1 MATPAMAGIFP
12 PLGVQSHG
20 FSSKTLPMTEQT
32 FITGKDAALE
42 VSIERMFARLLEL
55 GFEIEEARWLNPVP
69 HVWSVHIRDRRAPF
83 LFTNGK
89 GASRKAALAS
99 ALGEYFERLATQYFF
114 SDYDFGDAL
123 AREDWVHHP
132 RERWFKAR
140 GKAIPQ
146 GLLDEAMRRAWDP
159 EGRLTASHLL
169 DRNAGFFGRGICAL
183 PFVRQADRQT
193 VYVPVNVLANL
204 YASNGMAAGNT
215 MFEARTQCLS
225 EIFERHV
232 RQRVIGEGLCLPDV
246 PHEVLARYP
255 QVRRAIEALEASGLA
270 ILVKDASLGGRYPV
284 LNVTLLNP
292 ANGGVYASW
301 GAHPRFDVA
310 LERTLTELLQGRD
323 LDQLGDFHP
332 PSFDLDEVADPAN
345 METHFI
351 DHSGLIAWDFFH
363 RTPDVEFTAWDFAGT
378 TEEEYHHLLGL
389 LRAEGH
395 DAYILDLPHLG
406 VYACRIIVPG
416 LSEVYPA
423 ADLFENNSNA
433 ALPLRGTLRRL
444 PELDDGELRA
454 LLRKLAQMGLAD
466 EQPVAEW
473 LGLLP
478 DPDSA
483 WASLRMGELKGWIEL
498 ALGRAHKAADHLAW
512 ALDFGGQPEG
522 RARLLRA
529 VVDVLRFQAH
539 EEMDLADFLPALR
552 RLHGAE
558 IMGRAERLIAG
569 IERLPD
575 LGALPGEDGG
585 MRRHALLLE
594 AYRRLRKAHEA

>member
-1 MATPAMAGIFP
+1 
-12 PLGVQSHG
+12 
-20 FSSKTLPMTEQT
+20 MTEQT

-42 VSIERMFARLLEL
+42 VSIERMFARLAEL
-55 GFEIEEARWLNPVP
+55 GFEIEEVRWLNPVP
-69 HVWSVHIRDRRAPF
+69 HVWSVHIRDARAPF

-114 SDYDFGDAL
+114 SDYDLGDTL
-123 AREDWVHHP
+123 ARASWVHHP
-132 RERWFKAR
+132 RERWFPVK
-140 GKAIPQ
+140 GKAIPK
-146 GLLDEAMRRAWDP
+146 GLMDVAMRQAWDA
-159 EGRLTASHLL
+159 EGELEAKHLI
-169 DRNAGFFGRGICAL
+169 DRNAGFSGRGICAL
-183 PFVRQADRQT
+183 PFVRQQDGET

-215 MFEARTQCLS
+215 VFEARTQCLS

-232 RQRVIGEGLCLPDV
+232 RHRVISEGLCLPDV

-255 QVRRAIEALEASGLA
+255 HVVRAIEALEASGFP

-292 ANGGVYASW
+292 RNGGVYASW
-301 GAHPRFDVA
+301 GAHPRFEVA

-363 RTPDVEFTAWDFAGT
+363 RKPDVTFCAWDYGGS
-378 TEEEYHHLLGL
+378 TEQEFYHLLGL
-389 LRAEGH
+389 LHEDGR
-395 DAYILDLPHLG
+395 DAYVLDLPHLG

-416 LSEVYPA
+416 FSEVYPA
-423 ADLFENNSNA
+423 IDLLENNSNA
-433 ALPLRGTLRRL
+433 ALPLRDALRRL
-444 PELDDGELRA
+444 PELDETGLRT
-454 LLRKLAQMGLAD
+454 LLRKLEQLGFAD
-466 EQPVAEW
+466 EQPLAEP

-478 DPDSA
+478 DHDSA
-483 WASLRMGELKGWIEL
+483 WASLRVGELKGWLLL
-498 ALGRAHKAADHLAW
+498 ALGKTRDALDYLGW

-529 VVDVLRFQAH
+529 VTDLLRFRAAKGL
-539 EEMDLADFLPALR
+539 DLADFRPVLV
-552 RLHGAE
+552 RLHGE
-558 IMGRAERLIAG
+558 GLFERAERLVAG
-569 IERLPD
+569 RERLPD
-575 LGALPGEDGG
+575 LTALTGEDGG
-585 MRRHALLLE
+585 MERHALLLE
-594 AYRRLRKAHEA
+594 AYARLRKAHEEYAATMQE